1 MAFQFMC
8 PRGHL
13 LEGDESQAGQQCR
26 CPQCGM
32 VFIIPTPAPA
42 AVQEAVLPE
51 SALPEESS
59 PAGMAGFGA
68 AATSNQPRMLH
79 IPCPNGHELE
89 TPEDMLGQ
97 EVLCPHCNAQF
108 KLRERDSVEFRR
120 QRAAEF
126 ERIHRR
132 KGKNWMNWAIALGVI
147 VVLGVLGMIIM
158 AFN

>member
-13 LEGDESQAGQQCR
+13 LEGDESQGGQQCR

-32 VFIIPTPAPA
+32 VFIIPMPAPA

-51 SALPEESS
+51 ESE
-59 PAGMAGFGA
+59 AAGFPGFGGA
-68 AATSNQPRMLH
+68 HAEEPDEPRLLH

-89 TPEDMLGQ
+89 TPLDMLGQ

-108 KLRERDSVEFRR
+108 QLREKDSVEFRR
-120 QRAAEF
+120 QKKAEMD
-126 ERIHRR
+126 RIHRQQA
-132 KGKNWMNWAIALGVI
+132 KAWMNWAVALGVI
-147 VVLGVLGMIIM
+147 VVLAVIGMIVM
-158 AFN
+158 TFQ

>member
-13 LEGDESQAGQQCR
+13 LEGDESQGGQQCR

-32 VFIIPTPAPA
+32 VFIIPMPAPA
-42 AVQEAVLPE
+42 AVYEAVV
-51 SALPEESS
+51 PEESEAAF
-59 PAGMAGFGA
+59 PGFGGA
-68 AATSNQPRMLH
+68 ADEPAEPRLLH

-108 KLRERDSVEFRR
+108 KLREKDSIEFRR
-120 QRAAEF
+120 KRQAEI
-126 ERIHRR
+126 ERMHH
-132 KGKNWMNWAIALGVI
+132 KQAKNWMNWAIALGVI
-147 VVLGVLGMIIM
+147 VVLGVIGMIVIAM
-158 AFN
+158 NN

>member
-13 LEGDESQAGQQCR
+13 LEGDESQGGQQCR

-42 AVQEAVLPE
+42 PVQEAVLPE
-51 SALPEESS
+51 ESAAAGLP
-59 PAGMAGFGA
+59 GFGGTA
-68 AATSNQPRMLH
+68 EAPDEPRLLH

-97 EVLCPHCNAQF
+97 EVLCPHCSAQF
-108 KLRERDSVEFRR
+108 KLRERDSIEFRR
-120 QRAAEF
+120 KREAEL
-126 ERIHRR
+126 ERMHRR
-132 KGKNWMNWAIALGVI
+132 QARNWMNWAIALGVI

-158 AFN
+158 TAQ

>member
-42 AVQEAVLPE
+42 AAAVQDA
-51 SALPEESS
+51 SLPEES
-59 PAGMAGFGA
+59 PGFPGFGGGG
-68 AATSNQPRMLH
+68 ATAEPEEPRLLH

-97 EVLCPHCNAQF
+97 DVLCPHCSVQF
-108 KLRERDSVEFRR
+108 KLRERDSIEFRR
-120 QRAAEF
+120 KREAEL

-132 KGKNWMNWAIALGVI
+132 QAKNWMNWAIALGVI
-147 VVLGVLGMIIM
+147 VVLGVLGMIIV
-158 AFN
+158 ASQ